1 MTTSIHT
8 NTSAMIALQHLNR
21 TSDQLASTQSR
32 VNTGLKVQGAKDNA
46 AVWAVAQG
54 QRADKGSLEAVTT
67 SLNRATSIAD
77 VSLAAGEQISD
88 ILLEMKQKATAA
100 ADPSQ
105 SAATRASYDQ
115 EFQALLK
122 SVQSFA
128 DNAIFD
134 GANILDGAATTDM
147 TFLASAD
154 GNETIAMK
162 RQNLT
167 LVGLGLAA
175 NSYDSN
181 KATAAIDAWTDN
193 AGTPEDETLLNAA
206 PDLLTQEK
214 AKFALQRIDDAI
226 TVASSRLS
234 ELGAQAKQIERHTT
248 YVGKLS
254 DSLEAGIGNLVDADL
269 AKESA
274 RLQALQVQQQL
285 GVQALSIANQAPQMI
300 LSLFKN

>member
-1 MTTSIHT
+1 
-8 NTSAMIALQHLNR
+8 
-21 TSDQLASTQSR
+21 
-32 VNTGLKVQGAKDNA
+32 
-46 AVWAVAQG
+46 
-54 QRADKGSLEAVTT
+54 
-67 SLNRATSIAD
+67 
-77 VSLAAGEQISD
+77 
-88 ILLEMKQKATAA
+88 MKQKATAA

-105 SAATRASYDQ
+105 TAATRASYDP

>member
-8 NTSAMIALQHLNR
+8 NTSAMIALQNLNK
-21 TSDQLASTQSR
+21 TSDQLAATQSR

-54 QRADKGSLEAVTT
+54 QRADRGALEAVTT

-88 ILLEMKQKATAA
+88 LLTELKAKATAA
-100 ADPSQ
+100 SDE
-105 SAATRASYDQ
+105 SATLAMRTSYND
-115 EFQALLK
+115 EFQSLLK
-122 SVQSFA
+122 SIQSFA

-134 GANILDGAATTDM
+134 GSNILDGSATAGIN
-147 TFLASAD
+147 FLASAD
-154 GNETIAMK
+154 GTETITLN
-162 RQNLT
+162 RQDMT
-167 LVGLGLAA
+167 LNGLGL
-175 NSYDSN
+175 
-181 KATAAIDAWTDN
+181 
-193 AGTPEDETLLNAA
+193 GTTPAA
-206 PDLLTQEK
+206 PDLLTK
-214 AKFALQRIDDAI
+214 ANADAALTRINTA
-226 TVASSRLS
+226 LS
-234 ELGAQAKQIERHTT
+234 TSTANLAELGAQAKQIERHTT

-285 GVQALSIANQAPQMI
+285 GVQALSIANQAPQVI
-300 LSLFKN
+300 LSLFKG

>member
-8 NTSAMIALQHLNR
+8 NTSAMIALQNLNR

-105 SAATRASYDQ
+105 TAATRASYDQ

-134 GANILDGAATTDM
+134 GANILDGSATTDM